1 MRTHDETPNIT
12 DNAIIPTIAGCAT
25 AAFAVALF
33 VAFAIGGIFVF
44 VSVLRALGVQ
54 V

>member
-1 MRTHDETPNIT
+1 MRTRDETPDIT
-12 DNAIIPTIAGCAT
+12 ADAIIPTIAGCAT

-44 VSVLRALGVQ
+44 VSVLRAMGVQ
-54 V
+54 I